1 MRTLEI
7 VRHSLTRK
15 GADRGGAS
23 HLSPEG
29 VRLARVLGDA
39 MVGAGAAGL
48 RAGAAGL
55 GAAGEGS
62 VGGGSVGRGASGM
75 DHVAVG
81 DLPRHLETAIAMGF
95 AVDEQ
100 VAWPSGY
107 VEGEVGHHD
116 QWTWE
121 QPFVRY
127 ARLLAQGGR
136 LHEVAQEHL
145 GHWRRILDR
154 VPEGGTALIVSSG
167 GSIEPVLVAALPDAD
182 HAAWGGP
189 LHHLEG
195 ATVVVEGGR
204 FTGVRMRRRVG

>member
-1 MRTLEI
+1 MHTLEI

-15 GADRGGAS
+15 GSDRGKAS
-23 HLSPEG
+23 ALSPEG
-29 VRLARVLGDA
+29 VRLARVLGDSMTA
-39 MVGAGAAGL
+39 WSGGAGI
-48 RAGAAGL
+48 
-55 GAAGEGS
+55 
-62 VGGGSVGRGASGM
+62 

-81 DLPRHLETAIAMGF
+81 NLPRHLETAIAMGF

-116 QWTWE
+116 QWTWD

-127 ARLLAQGGR
+127 ARLLARGDG
-136 LHEVAQEHL
+136 LHAVAQEHL

-154 VPEGGTALIVSSG
+154 LPEGGTALIVSSG
-167 GSIEPVLVAALPDAD
+167 GSIEPVLVAAMPDAD

-189 LHHLEG
+189 LHHLQG
-195 ATVVVEGGR
+195 ATVTVDRGR
-204 FTGVRMRRRVG
+204 FAGVRIRRQVG